1 MHFKCI
7 FAQSLQQSTARSVQQ
22 HDPVYKRICSLNDQ
36 ENHLCLA
43 AEAVGGDPKLRSTN
57 QEVAQLLEQVAALGE
72 DTGEADLTPPSG
84 PAPNRFAA
92 AVLASV
98 EAAGSAKAAETR
110 LVTSCPPAMR
120 KLHCNALHINKQ
132 GFSSLAC

>member
-1 MHFKCI
+1 
-7 FAQSLQQSTARSVQQ
+7 LQQK
-22 HDPVYKRICSLNDQ
+22 DPAYKRIRSLIDQ

-98 EAAGSAKAAETR
+98 EAAGTAKAAETGW
-110 LVTSCPPAMR
+110 VTSCH
-120 KLHCNALHINKQ
+120 LQ
-132 GFSSLAC
+132 

>member
-1 MHFKCI
+1 M
-7 FAQSLQQSTARSVQQ
+7 
-22 HDPVYKRICSLNDQ
+22 CSYS
-36 ENHLCLA
+36 LA

-92 AVLASV
+92 AVLAY
-98 EAAGSAKAAETR
+98 GGCWQCQ
-110 LVTSCPPAMR
+110 SC
-120 KLHCNALHINKQ
+120 
-132 GFSSLAC
+132 

>member
-1 MHFKCI
+1 MHFKCT
-7 FAQSLQQSTARSVQQ
+7 FAQSLQQSAARYLQQ
-22 HDPVYKRICSLNDQ
+22 KDPGYKRICSLTDQ
-36 ENHLCLA
+36 ENHVCLA

-98 EAAGSAKAAETR
+98 EAAGNVKAAETR
-110 LVTSCPPAMR
+110 WVTSCH
-120 KLHCNALHINKQ
+120 LQ
-132 GFSSLAC
+132 

>member
-1 MHFKCI
+1 M
-7 FAQSLQQSTARSVQQ
+7 SLSIYLWHAHSIHNKEVQHGCNNKQ
-22 HDPVYKRICSLNDQ
+22 TPCKRICSFTYQNDG
-36 ENHLCLA
+36 CRA

-98 EAAGSAKAAETR
+98 EAAVNVKAAETR
-110 LVTSCPPAMR
+110 
-120 KLHCNALHINKQ
+120 
-132 GFSSLAC
+132 